1 MTPTSPIS
9 FILIIFVT
17 NSNLMYLMIDR
28 HEAEVIQKIRE
39 VIITRLNRKP
49 LYVGDNIVG
58 MDFHLKQLKSLV
70 KTELDDVH
78 MVGIYGIGGIGKT
91 TIAMAFYNDISSRFD
106 GSSFLRGV
114 GEKSKGGLLELQKK
128 LFKDILKCES
138 TDFDDTSEGING
150 IKKRLCSKR
159 VLIVLD
165 DVEELEQLENLA
177 GKNGW
182 YGAKSTIIITT
193 KDTSLLSQHGVNIL
207 YEVKELNHKEAIDL
221 FNWWAFKQNIPKPK
235 EDFESLSHCVVGY
248 AKGLPIALKVL
259 GGFLFGK
266 KIDEWKSA
274 LHKLEK
280 IPHMKVQSVLKVSY
294 ERLDDT
300 EKEIFL
306 DIACFFKG
314 KDKDLVSR
322 ILGRYA
328 DIGIKVL
335 HERCLI
341 TISQNKLD
349 MHDLLQ
355 QMGQEIVRQECL
367 KEPGKRSRLWDSN
380 DVDSMLTRNTGTEAI
395 EGLFVEIPT
404 SNKMQFSTNS
414 FTKMNRLRL
423 FIVYNK
429 RYWNCFKGDFEFPSS
444 QLRYLNFYGCSLES
458 LPTNFNGRNL
468 VELDLVRSGIK
479 KLWKGDEIFNSLKVI
494 NLGYSKYLVEI
505 PDFSSVPN
513 LEILNL
519 EGCTSLESFPK
530 IKENMSKLREINLS
544 GTAIIE
550 VPSSI
555 EHLNGLEYFNLSGCF
570 NLVSLPRSICNLS
583 SLQTLYLDSCSKLKG
598 FPEMK
603 DNMGNLERL
612 NLRFTAIE
620 ELSSSVGHLKA
631 LKHLDLS
638 FCKNLVNLPESIFN
652 ISSLETLNGSM
663 CLKIKD
669 FPEIKNNMGNLERL
683 DLSFTAIEELPYS
696 IGYLKAL
703 KDLDLS
709 YCHNLVNLPESI
721 CNLSSLEKLRVRNCP
736 KLQRLEVNLEDGSHI
751 LRSLNT
757 TCCIIKQGVIWSN
770 GRFSSLETLH
780 LRCSQM
786 EGEILNH
793 HIWSLSSLV
802 ELCIRNSDLTGR
814 GILSDSFYPSSLV
827 GLSVGN
833 FNLMEVG
840 DKGESNDSPLSVGIQ
855 GILNDIWN
863 LSSLVKLSLNNCN
876 LMEVGILSDIWN
888 LSSLH
893 TCWHQTTFQS
903 KSPQLETLQE
913 ASRNSRASIKFK
925 RPLLEP
931 LQKARAIPELPSN
944 LLLLDMHS
952 SDGISSLSNHSLLN
966 CLKSKLYQELQ
977 ISLGASEF
985 RDMAMEIVIPRSS
998 GILEGTRNQSMGSH
1012 QVRIELPQNCASDLV
1027 WVIYYPKDAI
1037 KKQYLS
1043 NQWTHFTASFKSV
1056 TLEAK
1061 ECGIHPIYGC
1071 FKCRRDKECQQKLCL
1086 KGSAINELPFIESPF
1101 ELGSLCLREC
1111 KNLESLPST
1120 ICELKSLTTLSCSGC
1135 SQLTIFPEIFETLE
1149 NLRELHLEGTAIEE
1163 LPSSIQHL
1171 RGLQYLNLAYCNNL
1185 VSLPETIYRLKSLVF
1200 LSCTGCSQL
1209 KSFPEI
1215 LENIENLRELSL
1227 HGTAI
1232 KELPTSI
1239 ERLGGL
1245 QDLHLSNCSNLVNLP
1260 ESICNLRFLKNLNVN
1275 LCSKLEKFPQ
1285 NLGSLQRLEL
1295 LGAAGS
1301 DSNRVLGAIQSDD
1314 CRMSSWKALNLSI
1327 NYFSSII
1334 PISII
1339 QLSKLRVL
1347 DLSHCQKLLQIP
1359 ELPPSLR
1366 ILDVHAC
1373 PCLETLS
1380 RIECGSYWSKEIQ
1393 IVIPGN
1399 NGIPEWISQ
1408 RKKGSEITIELPM
1421 DWYHNN
1427 DFLGVALYSV
1437 YVPLHIESNEDP
1449 CSLKCQLNFHVH
1461 HFEFLDDLPS
1471 KFWSMNG
1478 LSYEFWPVDE
1488 LSFRRGYLCH
1498 HNGDELNEVRVAY
1511 YPKVAIPNQYWS
1523 NKWRHLK
1530 ASFHGYLGSKQVK
1543 VKECGFH
1550 LISMPKIVNRSIPQD
1565 RSIKG
1570 VEHNR
1575 PPILIQY
1582 PDVQRCCDTK
1592 SVPEDTNVNAQSCCD
1607 DTHST
1612 EHNHS
1617 PMDTITHNVDDNVV
1631 DAQDEEEDHMH
1642 K

>member
-17 NSNLMYLMIDR
+17 NSNLMYLMIDK

-49 LYVGDNIVG
+49 LYVGDNIVVVG
-58 MDFHLKQLKSLV
+58 

-106 GSSFLRGV
+106 GSS
-114 GEKSKGGLLELQKK
+114 GLLELQKK
-128 LFKDILKCES
+128 LLKDILKCES
-138 TDFDDTSEGING
+138 TDFDDTSEGINV

-280 IPHMKVQSVLKVSY
+280 IPHMKVQSVLKV
-294 ERLDDT
+294 R
-300 EKEIFL
+300 
-306 DIACFFKG
+306 DILGYCMFFKR
-314 KDKDLVSR
+314 KYKDLVSR

-328 DIGIKVL
+328 NIGIKVL

-367 KEPGKRSRLWDSN
+367 KEPGERSRLWDSN
-380 DVDSMLTRNTGTEAI
+380 DVDSMLTRNTVRAKWTEAI

-429 RYWNCFKGDFEFPSS
+429 WYWNRFKGDFEFPSS

-479 KLWKGDEIFNSLKVI
+479 KLWKGDEIFDNLKVI
-494 NLGYSKYLVEI
+494 NLSYSRYLVEI

-519 EGCTSLESFPK
+519 EGC
-530 IKENMSKLREINLS
+530 INL
-544 GTAIIE
+544 
-550 VPSSI
+550 
-555 EHLNGLEYFNLSGCF
+555 
-570 NLVSLPRSICNLS
+570 
-583 SLQTLYLDSCSKLKG
+583 LK
-598 FPEMK
+598 
-603 DNMGNLERL
+603 
-612 NLRFTAIE
+612 
-620 ELSSSVGHLKA
+620 
-631 LKHLDLS
+631 
-638 FCKNLVNLPESIFN
+638 
-652 ISSLETLNGSM
+652 
-663 CLKIKD
+663 
-669 FPEIKNNMGNLERL
+669 
-683 DLSFTAIEELPYS
+683 
-696 IGYLKAL
+696 
-703 KDLDLS
+703 
-709 YCHNLVNLPESI
+709 
-721 CNLSSLEKLRVRNCP
+721 
-736 KLQRLEVNLEDGSHI
+736 
-751 LRSLNT
+751 
-757 TCCIIKQGVIWSN
+757 
-770 GRFSSLETLH
+770 
-780 LRCSQM
+780 
-786 EGEILNH
+786 
-793 HIWSLSSLV
+793 
-802 ELCIRNSDLTGR
+802 
-814 GILSDSFYPSSLV
+814 
-827 GLSVGN
+827 
-833 FNLMEVG
+833 
-840 DKGESNDSPLSVGIQ
+840 
-855 GILNDIWN
+855 
-863 LSSLVKLSLNNCN
+863 
-876 LMEVGILSDIWN
+876 
-888 LSSLH
+888 
-893 TCWHQTTFQS
+893 
-903 KSPQLETLQE
+903 
-913 ASRNSRASIKFK
+913 
-925 RPLLEP
+925 
-931 LQKARAIPELPSN
+931 
-944 LLLLDMHS
+944 
-952 SDGISSLSNHSLLN
+952 
-966 CLKSKLYQELQ
+966 
-977 ISLGASEF
+977 
-985 RDMAMEIVIPRSS
+985 
-998 GILEGTRNQSMGSH
+998 
-1012 QVRIELPQNCASDLV
+1012 
-1027 WVIYYPKDAI
+1027 
-1037 KKQYLS
+1037 
-1043 NQWTHFTASFKSV
+1043 
-1056 TLEAK
+1056 
-1061 ECGIHPIYGC
+1061 
-1071 FKCRRDKECQQKLCL
+1071 
-1086 KGSAINELPFIESPF
+1086 
-1101 ELGSLCLREC
+1101 
-1111 KNLESLPST
+1111 
-1120 ICELKSLTTLSCSGC
+1120 
-1135 SQLTIFPEIFETLE
+1135 
-1149 NLRELHLEGTAIEE
+1149 
-1163 LPSSIQHL
+1163 
-1171 RGLQYLNLAYCNNL
+1171 
-1185 VSLPETIYRLKSLVF
+1185 SLPETIYRLKSSYFSLALV
-1200 LSCTGCSQL
+1200 
-1209 KSFPEI
+1209 
-1215 LENIENLRELSL
+1215 NIENLRELSL
-1227 HGTAI
+1227 DGTAI
-1232 KELPTSI
+1232 KELPKSI

-1260 ESICNLRFLKNLNVN
+1260 ESI
-1275 LCSKLEKFPQ
+1275 S
-1285 NLGSLQRLEL
+1285 
-1295 LGAAGS
+1295 
-1301 DSNRVLGAIQSDD
+1301 IQSDD

-1380 RIECGSYWSKEIQ
+1380 SPSSLLGFSLFRCFKSAIEIYATLSCRSLNAGPKLLFQ

-1408 RKKGSEITIELPM
+1408 QKKGSEITIELPI

-1427 DFLGVALYSV
+1427 DFLGVALYSI

-1461 HFEFLDDLPS
+1461 QFEFLDDLPS

-1478 LSYEFWPVDE
+1478 LSSEFWPVDE

-1498 HNGDELNEVRVAY
+1498 HNGDELNEVWVEN

-1575 PPILIQY
+1575 PPILIQH

-1607 DTHST
+1607 
-1612 EHNHS
+1612 
-1617 PMDTITHNVDDNVV
+1617 I
-1631 DAQDEEEDHMH
+1631 Q
-1642 K
+1642 